1 MYSLFKHITQLA
13 MKTLSVTVSDEG
25 LANED
30 ASSLPRVS
38 EIDQLKSKLKTIKYF
53 GEYRGRFNDL
63 QKDVTK
69 DAFVISETFLS
80 DIQMTTIF
88 EKHLFVAES
97 LRTARGQWGIY
108 TRKLIKQNTILGV
121 YYGKIFTMSQKREND
136 RELSY
141 PLAVGIRI
149 QGNGHQKNKYVSP
162 NNHSF
167 FHYANEKAIQNN
179 CALLDPL
186 PLCTQYSHS
195 PKIKLAVKKKNT
207 WERPTYKIC
216 SHQKIDLYHI
226 NDYLEE
232 IQTATDIVHKRKY
245 TARRKKIHEILTKY
259 PLIVSTQDIAP
270 FSEILIPYGNEYDRD
285 SYENSVNYII

>member
-1 MYSLFKHITQLA
+1 
-13 MKTLSVTVSDEG
+13 MKTLSVTVSDER

-30 ASSLPRVS
+30 APSLPCVS

-141 PLAVGIRI
+141 PLAVGFRI
-149 QGNGHQKNKYVSP
+149 QGNGH
-162 NNHSF
+162 
-167 FHYANEKAIQNN
+167 
-179 CALLDPL
+179 
-186 PLCTQYSHS
+186 
-195 PKIKLAVKKKNT
+195 KKNVLLSGAVGNPHASLIS
-207 WERPTYKIC
+207 PTQAAGRRDTL
-216 SHQKIDLYHI
+216 SSPTRSLQGRVSQPHGQWSR
-226 NDYLEE
+226 
-232 IQTATDIVHKRKY
+232 KR
-245 TARRKKIHEILTKY
+245 A
-259 PLIVSTQDIAP
+259 PLLP
-270 FSEILIPYGNEYDRD
+270 RGGR
-285 SYENSVNYII
+285 